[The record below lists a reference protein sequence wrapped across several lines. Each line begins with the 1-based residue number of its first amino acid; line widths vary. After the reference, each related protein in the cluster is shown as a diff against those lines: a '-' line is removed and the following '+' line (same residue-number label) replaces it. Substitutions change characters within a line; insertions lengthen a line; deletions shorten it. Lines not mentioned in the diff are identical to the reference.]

1 MNLGIPAATGPSS
14 RESRVAI
21 ERLALTA
28 GDAMDSAA
36 TYVDVVYDV
45 DRGPQNVATT
55 ACVPLS
61 RAQYGVVPPGV
72 LTTLRAFVDT
82 TKVYG
87 PSQVREW
94 ISSNGDD
101 RFRSAPP

>member
-1 MNLGIPAATGPSS
+1 MFAGGIMNLGIPAATGPSS

-45 DRGPQNVATT
+45 DRGPQNLATT

-61 RAQYGVVPPGV
+61 RAQYGVVPDGV
-72 LTTLRAFVDT
+72 LNILRALWCLPG
-82 TKVYG
+82 K
-87 PSQVREW
+87 
-94 ISSNGDD
+94 
-101 RFRSAPP
+101 